1 MKQKTTEIVKRYQ
14 SKSYF
19 HSDQS
24 KAVKT
29 GELNSDIRIYWVHE
43 YCKKEGI
50 NAVN

>member
-1 MKQKTTEIVKRYQ
+1 MRQKTTEIRKSYQ

-19 HSDQS
+19 HIDQA

-29 GELNSDIRIYWVHE
+29 GELNSDIQIYWVYE